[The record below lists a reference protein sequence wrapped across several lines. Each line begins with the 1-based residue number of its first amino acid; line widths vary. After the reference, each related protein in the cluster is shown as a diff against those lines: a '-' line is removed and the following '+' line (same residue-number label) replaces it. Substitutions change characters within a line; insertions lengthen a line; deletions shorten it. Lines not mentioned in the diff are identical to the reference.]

1 LTGSIEVAEDIQR
14 VVMPKWGLS
23 MTEGKVVE
31 WLVAEG
37 DVVTRGLE
45 LLEIETEKSA
55 GTVEAIQDGVLRRI
69 VARPGENVPVG
80 GTIAILAPSQ
90 VPDADIDSVAAEA
103 RDQIAAGV
111 VDDIGGPM
119 LATVD
124 VDGRTLTATVV
135 GEGDDVVVLVH
146 GYGGDKYSWQF
157 VQGPVAAG
165 RTVYAIDLP
174 GHGTSDKDVRDGSL
188 DTLARTVLGFV
199 DANEIQKA
207 HLVGHSLGGA
217 VAVAA
222 AALAPKRIRSL
233 TLVAPAGFGS
243 LPDVE
248 YLRGFSR
255 AVSRRDL
262 KPLLS
267 HLFANDK
274 FVTRQLVD
282 DLLRYKRIDGVSAAL
297 DTLLTTL
304 LDGDQQAIH
313 AMDLLASVDVPTVV
327 VWGGEDRILPVPQ
340 HAALEARAKFRVV
353 PGAGHMVHVE
363 DPQAVVTAIEE
374 AVLQG

>member
-1 LTGSIEVAEDIQR
+1 VAAEDIQR

-37 DVVTRGLE
+37 DAVNRGVD

-55 GTVEAIQDGVLRRI
+55 GTVEAIQEGVLRRI
-69 VARPGENVPVG
+69 VARPGEHVPVG
-80 GTIAILAPSQ
+80 GTIAILAPDE
-90 VPDADIDSVAAEA
+90 VTDGEIDAVVAEA
-103 RDQIAAGV
+103 REQIAAGV
-111 VDDIGGPM
+111 VDDVGGPM
-119 LATVD
+119 LATVE
-124 VDGRTLTATVV
+124 VDGRTLTSTVV
-135 GEGDDVVVLVH
+135 GEGDDVIVLVH
-146 GYGGDKYSWQF
+146 GFGGDKSSWQF
-157 VQGPVAAG
+157 VQEPVAEG

-174 GHGTSDKDVRDGSL
+174 GHGTSDKDVGDGSL
-188 DTLARTVLGFV
+188 DTLARTLLGFLDGIDV
-199 DANEIQKA
+199 SAA

-217 VAVAA
+217 VVVAA
-222 AALAPKRIRSL
+222 AALAPERVRSL

-243 LPDVE
+243 PPDIE

-282 DLLRYKRIDGVSAAL
+282 DLLRYKRIDGVSTAL
-297 DTLLTTL
+297 DALLATLLH
-304 LDGDQQAIH
+304 GDEQAIH
-313 AMDLLASVDVPTVV
+313 AMGLLVATDVPAVV
-327 VWGGEDRILPVPQ
+327 VWGGDDRILPVPDD
-340 HAALEARAKFRVV
+340 AALEGRAKLRVV
-353 PGAGHMVHVE
+353 AGAGHMVHVE
-363 DPQAVVTAIEE
+363 QPDAVIAAIEE
-374 AVLQG
+374 AVMQG

>member
-1 LTGSIEVAEDIQR
+1 VADDIQR

-37 DVVTRGLE
+37 DTVSRGVD

-69 VARPGENVPVG
+69 VAQSGEIVPVG
-80 GTIAILAPSQ
+80 GTIAVLAPSD
-90 VPDADIDSVAAEA
+90 VAEADIEAVVAEA
-103 RDQIAAGV
+103 REQIAAGV
-111 VDDIGGPM
+111 VEDVGGPM

-124 VDGRTLTATVV
+124 VDGRRLTATVV
-135 GEGDDVVVLVH
+135 GDGEDVIVLVH
-146 GYGGDKYSWQF
+146 GFGGEKGSWQF
-157 VQGPVAAG
+157 VQEPISQG
-165 RTVYAIDLP
+165 RTVYAIDMP
-174 GHGTSDKDVRDGSL
+174 GHGTSDKDVGDGRL
-188 DTLARTVLGFV
+188 DTMGRTLLGFL
-199 DANEIQKA
+199 DEIEVPSA

-217 VAVAA
+217 VVVAA
-222 AALAPKRIRSL
+222 AALAPDRVRSL

-243 LPDVE
+243 PPDVE
-248 YLRGFSR
+248 YLRGFGQ

-267 HLFANDK
+267 RLFANDK

-282 DLLRYKRIDGVSAAL
+282 DLLRYKRIDGVSEAL
-297 DTLLTTL
+297 SSLLATL
-304 LDGDQQAIH
+304 LDGDDQAID
-313 AMDLLASVDVPTVV
+313 AMEMLVSTEIPTVI
-327 VWGGEDRILPVPQ
+327 VWGAEDRILPVPDE
-340 HAALEARAKFRVV
+340 ALLAGRSQLRVV

-363 DPQAVVTAIEE
+363 QPDAVVAAIEE
-374 AVLQG
+374 AVTRG